1 MEVLMDKTIVMDEID
16 YVIDMYCDGC
26 ILKKQ
31 LAKDNG
37 KTAAHRFCIKGCTV
51 GEQLQF
57 LGREM
62 NKFTK

>member
-1 MEVLMDKTIVMDEID
+1 MDKTIVMDEID

-31 LAKDNG
+31 LVKDNG
-37 KTAAHRFCIKGCTV
+37 KTAAHRFCIMGCTV

-57 LGREM
+57 LGGEM
-62 NKFTK
+62 NKLTK